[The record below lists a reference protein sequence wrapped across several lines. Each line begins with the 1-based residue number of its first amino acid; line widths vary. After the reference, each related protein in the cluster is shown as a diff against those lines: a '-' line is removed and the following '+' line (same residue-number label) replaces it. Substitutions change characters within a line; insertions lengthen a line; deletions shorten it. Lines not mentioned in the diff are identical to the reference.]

1 MTLST
6 MTLLYVTT
14 ILWFS
19 PGKVTTEGSIME
31 WTRGLLALFI
41 TAGCIL
47 VSGAQKR
54 GENGLMFCLWYPGV
68 DSIL

>member
-1 MTLST
+1 MTL
-6 MTLLYVTT
+6 MCVTT
-14 ILWFS
+14 VLWFS
-19 PGKVTTEGSIME
+19 PGKVTREGSIME
-31 WTRGLLALFI
+31 GTRGLLALVI

-54 GENGLMFCLWYPGV
+54 GENGFVFCLWYSGL